1 MKEDWIYRRGDL
13 YLVDLGAPIGSK
25 QGGVRPVVVLQNDTG
40 NFYAPTITV
49 APLTSKIN
57 KKKRLPTHYLLRKA
71 KGLERPSTVLAEQSS
86 AIWARSAAARCVG
99 SMKRF
104 GSSLAITFPNRSWEA
119 GTGAERAV
127 KPMDKLITR
136 KEAAARLRISV
147 TTLDAARTEG
157 LITYIQYV
165 ENGCVYFTDS
175 AIQEYMARCTH
186 RAKTKEPMQ
195 TYRTPRA
202 ARR

>member
-71 KGLERPSTVLAEQSS
+71 KGLERPSTVLAEQIDTCDKTSVIRYLGKVS
-86 AIWARSAAARCVG
+86 RSQMRGIDEAVRVQLGYYIPEQIMG
-99 SMKRF
+99 SRH
-104 GSSLAITFPNRSWEA
+104 RS
-119 GTGAERAV
+119 
-127 KPMDKLITR
+127 R
-136 KEAAARLRISV
+136 KGGE
-147 TTLDAARTEG
+147 
-157 LITYIQYV
+157 
-165 ENGCVYFTDS
+165 TDG
-175 AIQEYMARCTH
+175 
-186 RAKTKEPMQ
+186 
-195 TYRTPRA
+195 
-202 ARR
+202 